1 MRLDLELLIKWHFL
15 EIRDIFDI
23 KFVIGLGEYLKTTVV
38 FGREHVMTETF
49 QWVIYDVYCW

>member
-38 FGREHVMTETF
+38 FGQEHVMTETF